1 MQIFH
6 ANKMTR
12 LLHLQFRMP
21 SAAPATTTTTTTA
34 ASVENKAQRQDC
46 LLPLHC
52 SSQSRINASKE
63 LGRLQTAKVVVVV
76 VDGRGEESD
85 QCVRVPVKKRG
96 ELGGVGGEMRNN
108 LL

>member
-1 MQIFH
+1 
-6 ANKMTR
+6 MTR

-21 SAAPATTTTTTTA
+21 SAAPATTTTTA

-76 VDGRGEESD
+76 VGGRGEESD
-85 QCVRVPVKKRG
+85 QCVRVPVKKK
-96 ELGGVGGEMRNN
+96 GGIGRSGWNEEQPP
-108 LL
+108 LK